1 MRTWMVVGAAAL
13 AIAASIQGA
22 EARGRGFGRLFSG
35 RAPTSYEPAAYQ
47 PAAAISAAGQRM
59 DHRPMGRIS
68 NQPVVAITPGRA
80 GAVAAASAVPVGVG
94 AAELRLSDEATASP
108 PRPPIA
114 ALQPVE
120 EVRAKVSACALDR
133 RVGGLG
139 GPEGGFCLIN

>member
-35 RAPTSYEPAAYQ
+35 RAPTSYQ
-47 PAAAISAAGQRM
+47 PAATISAAGQRM
-59 DHRPMGRIS
+59 RPRLAGRLS
-68 NQPVVAITPGRA
+68 YQPVVAITPGRA
-80 GAVAAASAVPVGVG
+80 GAVAAASMVPVAVG

-108 PRPPIA
+108 PLPPIA

>member
-1 MRTWMVVGAAAL
+1 MRTWMVVGGAAL

-35 RAPTSYEPAAYQ
+35 RAPTSYQ
-47 PAAAISAAGQRM
+47 PAATISAANQRL
-59 DHRPMGRIS
+59 DPRPVGRIS
-68 NQPVVAITPGRA
+68 YQHVVAITPGRA
-80 GAVAAASAVPVGVG
+80 GVVAAASTVPVAVG

-108 PRPPIA
+108 PLPPIA
-114 ALQPVE
+114 ARLPAE
-120 EVRAKVSACALDR
+120 EARANVAACALDR